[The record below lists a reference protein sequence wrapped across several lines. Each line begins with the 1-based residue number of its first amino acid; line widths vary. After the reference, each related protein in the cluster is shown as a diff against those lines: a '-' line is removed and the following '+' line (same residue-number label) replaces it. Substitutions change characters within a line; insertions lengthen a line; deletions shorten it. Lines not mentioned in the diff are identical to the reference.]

1 MDKRIIPAESGFFV
15 GKCQSCRH
23 SIGAE
28 AQAPGLVLVC
38 TLDDYASTKPHWQ
51 CGRYEYE
58 PGSLG

>member
-1 MDKRIIPAESGFFV
+1 MTDPRIFPAEVSYFV

-23 SIGAE
+23 SEQGSMTLLLFCKASGIAE
-28 AQAPGLVLVC
+28 P
-38 TLDDYASTKPHWQ
+38 TKPHWQ